1 MRADETVLRIASTE
15 FDIQR
20 DARGHYFARCRPCR
34 NLRATW
40 ETPALDVAA
49 LIDVCEHHV
58 SRAHPMGLFG
68 TIAAG
73 KETGCRD

>member
-34 NLRATW
+34 NLRAPGRNVRGSW
-40 ETPALDVAA
+40 ETPALDVAS

-58 SRAHPMGLFG
+58 SRAHASALARG
-68 TIAAG
+68 AS
-73 KETGCRD
+73 R